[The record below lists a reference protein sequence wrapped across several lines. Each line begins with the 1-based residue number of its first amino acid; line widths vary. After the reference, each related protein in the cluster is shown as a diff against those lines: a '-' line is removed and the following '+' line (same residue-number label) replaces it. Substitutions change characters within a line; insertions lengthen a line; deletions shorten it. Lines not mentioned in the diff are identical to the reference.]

1 MSDVVQLLSMLAIPA
16 AVLLTC
22 RHLNV
27 RETRRDVGPR

>member
-1 MSDVVQLLSMLAIPA
+1 MSELLQVLSMMAVPA

-27 RETRRDVGPR
+27 REARREDALG